1 MKATKRKKIIP
12 KRVIVE
18 YSNGESFIADRKDV
32 SKWLS
37 DLMIVLYADSNADI
51 KFVKKGEKNSGKQ
64 KSYKNYYRV

>member
-12 KRVIVE
+12 KRIIVE

-37 DLMIVLYADSNADI
+37 DLIILLYVDSKADI
-51 KFVKKGEKNSGKQ
+51 KFVKKDEKNNGK
-64 KSYKNYYRV
+64 